1 MSSGKT
7 AFAAPCANA
16 FAVLRCRGEES
27 ALTLVNRADH
37 AVCAALG
44 AEDFRE
50 GPDALNVRTA
60 DKYSDA
66 FADGTVLQKDLGTG
80 HIRVEIPPNGFLLL
94 LSQTAE

>member
-1 MSSGKT
+1 M
-7 AFAAPCANA
+7 
-16 FAVLRCRGEES
+16 LRCRGEES

>member
-1 MSSGKT
+1 MRLSALRRRNAAMNSGKT
-7 AFAAPCANA
+7 AFAAPCADA

-37 AVCAALG
+37 AVCAVLG

-66 FADGTVLQKDLGTG
+66 FADGTVLQKDFG
-80 HIRVEIPPNGFLLL
+80 HGAYQ
-94 LSQTAE
+94 S